1 MTKKRNRF
9 NTRPEHIRESTTREK
24 VLKNIRH
31 ALIDPSEN
39 PFQAVSKSAVIYKPL
54 TEEPDINFASEFSK
68 AGGKFIFCE
77 SPDDMVQK
85 VVSLFDDKLW
95 EQAWANDPALIGML
109 NQAGIKVNK
118 SGADNREMKVALTTC
133 EFLISRLGSI
143 MVSSG
148 QVSGRKLNIYPEIH
162 VVIAF
167 TSQIVPD
174 LSDAL
179 IKLKNKYNG
188 KLPSMVSLV
197 TGPSRTADI
206 EKTLVMGAH
215 GPKELYLFMADDQ
228 TNN

>member
-31 ALIDPSEN
+31 ALIDPAEN
-39 PFQAVSKSAVIYKPL
+39 PFQGVNKSTPVYQSLA
-54 TEEPDINFASEFSK
+54 EDPDINFAAEFSK
-68 AGGKFIFCE
+68 VGGKFIFCV
-77 SPDDMVQK
+77 SPEDMVQK
-85 VVSLFDDKLW
+85 VISLFDEKLW
-95 EQAWANDPALIGML
+95 EQAWANDPALIGLL

-118 SGADNREMKVALTTC
+118 PGADNREMKVALTTC
-133 EFLISRLGSI
+133 EFLISRLGGI
-143 MVSSG
+143 LVSSG
-148 QVSGRKLNIYPEIH
+148 QISGRKLNIYPEIH

-167 TSQIVPD
+167 TSQIVND
-174 LSDAL
+174 LGEAL
-179 IKLKNKYNG
+179 TKLRNKYNG
-188 KLPSMVSLV
+188 KMPSMVSLI

-228 TNN
+228 IKN

>member
-1 MTKKRNRF
+1 MTKKKNRF

-31 ALIDPSEN
+31 ALIDPAEN
-39 PFQAVSKSAVIYKPL
+39 PFPGVNKSDSVYKPL
-54 TEEPDINFASEFSK
+54 AEDPDINFAAEFTK

-77 SPDDMVQK
+77 SPDDMVLK

-95 EQAWANDPALIGML
+95 EQAWANDPALIGLL

-118 SGADNREMKVALTTC
+118 PGSDNREMKVALTTC

-167 TSQIVPD
+167 TSQIVND
-174 LSDAL
+174 LGNAL
-179 IKLKNKYNG
+179 TKLKNKYNG
-188 KLPSMVSLV
+188 KLPSMVSLIK
-197 TGPSRTADI
+197 GPSRTADI

-228 TNN
+228 INN

>member
-31 ALIDPSEN
+31 ALIDPAEN
-39 PFQAVSKSAVIYKPL
+39 PFQAVDKSVKVYKPMA
-54 TEEPDINFASEFSK
+54 EDPDINFASEFTK

-77 SPDDMVQK
+77 SPEDMVQK

-95 EQAWANDPALIGML
+95 EQAWANDPALVGLL
-109 NQAGIKVNK
+109 NQAEIKVNK
-118 SGADNREMKVALTTC
+118 LGADNREMKVALTTC
-133 EFLISRLGSI
+133 EFLVARLGSI

-148 QVSGRKLNIYPEIH
+148 QLSGRKLNIYPEIH

-167 TSQIVPD
+167 TSQIAND
-174 LSDAL
+174 LGEAL
-179 IKLKNKYNG
+179 TKLKNKYNG
-188 KLPSMVSLV
+188 KLPSMVSLI

-206 EKTLVMGAH
+206 ENTLVIGAH